1 MPSPTIILGI
11 LLALSVAANGILSKL
26 YVGAKEDVARVQ
38 QAFDSFKAQV
48 KVEGEAAAKK
58 AALQVASDKL
68 AKDTA
73 NAENAKSKRD
83 LAGLYAAYRSLRDQR
98 IRAGSSILPP
108 AAPGSADPQRACFDR
123 TGLDNSLSGLDAGV
137 TGLLEVGDKA
147 IADLNTARAWAQH

>member
-1 MPSPTIILGI
+1 MPSPTIILAI

-26 YVGAKEDVARVQ
+26 YIGAKEDVARVQ

-48 KVEGEAAAKK
+48 KVEGEAAQKK
-58 AALQVASDKL
+58 ADAEIAAHKL
-68 AKDTA
+68 AKEQAD
-73 NAENAKSKRD
+73 AENVKTKSD

-98 IRAGSSILPP
+98 IRSGSSILPP

-123 TGLDNSLSGLDAGV
+123 TGLDNALSGLDAGV
-137 TGLLEVGDKA
+137 TGLLESGDKA